1 MNDILQKNS
10 ISDPRSEVV
19 RLQVYN
25 RMTNYGAKGKH
36 KAASWSGGTVLWVT
50 EMGSLIKNVGPGKYI
65 LIFTMQTHSKLYIF

>member
-50 EMGSLIKNVGPGKYI
+50 EMGSLIKMWVQES
-65 LIFTMQTHSKLYIF
+65 IF